1 MIKKI
6 ITLFLLIALSA
17 CKKNITPSPLENI
30 KTSITGIWG
39 LTGFSVGH
47 TQTIY
52 CNGAQ
57 PTTTYF
63 YYGGDDYLDST
74 LLTLALM
81 ADGNIYSNIP
91 TLHSNTDKGWQLI
104 NTEKLGIN
112 GRIATIGTLTKDR
125 LQLTLEDSVVVDYA
139 MNCRNERTYLKKY
152 YLKRL

>member
-91 TLHSNTDKGWQLI
+91 TL
-104 NTEKLGIN
+104 
-112 GRIATIGTLTKDR
+112 
-125 LQLTLEDSVVVDYA
+125 
-139 MNCRNERTYLKKY
+139 
-152 YLKRL
+152 